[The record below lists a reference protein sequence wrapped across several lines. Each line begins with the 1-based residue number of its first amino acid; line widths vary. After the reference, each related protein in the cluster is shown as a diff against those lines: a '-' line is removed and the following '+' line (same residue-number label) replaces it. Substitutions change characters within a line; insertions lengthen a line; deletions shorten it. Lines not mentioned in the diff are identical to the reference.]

1 MSNQFWRGKK
11 VFITGHTGFK
21 GSWLTLWLNRMGAE
35 LSGYSLPPPSEPNM
49 FELTHLKSAIHSTI
63 GDVRDQKALTDAMI
77 KAQPDIVFHMA
88 AQPLVRESY
97 RSPVDTF
104 STNVM
109 GTVNLLEA
117 VRAVPDIRSVVVIT
131 SDKCYENREW
141 LWGYREDNPMGGH
154 DPYSASKGAAEL
166 VTASYRRSFF
176 NGNGDNQTA
185 VATTRAGNVVGGGDF
200 APDRLVPDIIR
211 ALIRRESVTIRNP
224 NAVRPWQFVL
234 EPLRGYLTIAELL
247 YESGQDY
254 AEGWNFGPT
263 ETDAQTVAQICA
275 TLGHSLQ
282 LYDVG
287 TVEINLEKTTPP
299 LHEAAM
305 LRLDISKARQRLD
318 WIPKMELYTAL
329 ELTAD
334 WYATYL
340 RQGDLRARSEAQIEF
355 FQKLT

>member
-1 MSNQFWRGKK
+1 MSSQFWRGKR
-11 VFITGHTGFK
+11 VFITGHTGFM

-35 LSGYSLPPPSEPNM
+35 LWGYALPPPEGPNM
-49 FELTHLKSAIHSTI
+49 FDLTHLKSAIISTI
-63 GDVRDQKALTDAMI
+63 GDVRDQKALTEAMI
-77 KAQPDIVFHMA
+77 KAQPEIVFHLA
-88 AQPLVRESY
+88 AQPMVRESY

-176 NGNGDNQTA
+176 NGDGDNQTA

-211 ALIRRESVTIRNP
+211 ALVSRESVTIRNP

-234 EPLRGYLTIAELL
+234 EPLRGYLTLAELL

-287 TVEINLEKTTPP
+287 TVEINLEKATPAT
-299 LHEAAM
+299 HEAAM

-334 WYATYL
+334 WYATYM
-340 RQGDLRARSEAQIEF
+340 RNGDLRARSEAQIEF
-355 FQKLT
+355 FQKMT

>member
-1 MSNQFWRGKK
+1 MSNQFWRGKR

-35 LSGYSLPPPSEPNM
+35 LYGYSLAPPAEPNM
-49 FELTHLKSAIHSTI
+49 FELTHLKSAVNTTI
-63 GDVRDQKALTDAMI
+63 GDVRDQKALHDAMV
-77 KAQPDIVFHMA
+77 KAQPEIVFHMA

-97 RSPVDTF
+97 RTPVDTF
-104 STNVM
+104 ATNVM

-166 VTASYRRSFF
+166 VAASYRRSFF
-176 NGNGDNQTA
+176 NGDGDNQTA
-185 VATTRAGNVVGGGDF
+185 LATVRAGNVVGGGDF

-234 EPLRGYLTIAELL
+234 EPLRGYLNIAELL

-287 TVEINLEKTTPP
+287 TVEINLEKTPP
-299 LHEAAM
+299 ALHEAAM

>member
-35 LSGYSLPPPSEPNM
+35 LTGYSLPPPSEPNM
-49 FELTHLKSAIHSTI
+49 YELTHLKSAIHSII
-63 GDVRDQKALTDAMI
+63 GDVRDQKALAAAMV
-77 KAQPDIVFHMA
+77 KAQPEIVFHLA

-97 RSPVDTF
+97 RTPVDTF
-104 STNVM
+104 ATNVM

-117 VRAVPDIRSVVVIT
+117 VRAVPDVRSVVVIT

-176 NGNGDNQTA
+176 NGDGDNQTA

-247 YESGQDY
+247 YEYGQDY

-287 TVEINLEKTTPP
+287 TVEINLEKATPA

-355 FQKLT
+355 FQKMT